1 MEVWSRREDRWV
13 GRGRWQVSKV
23 GFEIEVVW
31 KVEVVCVFG
40 RGWRCGLFA
49 ESVSGVMRARLAA
62 TCASPGSCSVPY
74 PSYLSLR
81 LDPHLYVFA
90 LLFLLSSSAPCG
102 AFLAGLWIDFYLA
115 ASL

>member
-49 ESVSGVMRARLAA
+49 ESVSGVMRVRLHHWSAF
-62 TCASPGSCSVPY
+62 PVHIGIK
-74 PSYLSLR
+74 
-81 LDPHLYVFA
+81 
-90 LLFLLSSSAPCG
+90 SSAPTSPRPVLLP
-102 AFLAGLWIDFYLA
+102 APALFPIPPISRSVSILIFM
-115 ASL
+115 SSPSSFS